1 MSSTCRVAATSW
13 ARTSRTPSQAATAVV
28 ASVPVTRSDFL
39 PLSPSVSAMN
49 FLLDTASSTGQPV
62 STSAETCPV
71 SSSEW

>member
-1 MSSTCRVAATSW
+1 M
-13 ARTSRTPSQAATAVV
+13 
-28 ASVPVTRSDFL
+28 TRSDFF

-71 SSSEW
+71 SFSEW